1 MFMVWA
7 ARLPTN
13 MCHKMTKD
21 WDSLL
26 GIAIN
31 AFPTNQMYV
40 LALSRFKLIA
50 VMNLFCLWTL
60 NYCATFVTFFHY
72 PMNNVNEKCAC
83 RSGVDEVNV

>member
-13 MCHKMTKD
+13 MCHKMSKD

-26 GIAIN
+26 GI

-50 VMNLFCLWTL
+50 VMNLFCSIQSK
-60 NYCATFVTFFHY
+60 F
-72 PMNNVNEKCAC
+72 
-83 RSGVDEVNV
+83 

>member
-13 MCHKMTKD
+13 MCHKMSKD

-31 AFPTNQMYV
+31 NENA
-40 LALSRFKLIA
+40 
-50 VMNLFCLWTL
+50 
-60 NYCATFVTFFHY
+60 
-72 PMNNVNEKCAC
+72 MNNDNEKCTC
-83 RSGVDEVNV
+83 RSGVDEVDVECVIFRENMIYANGLV